1 MDGLGKILVYLGIL
15 LVVLG
20 IVLSVAGKIPWFG
33 HMPGDITI
41 ERDRFTFYF
50 PIATCIVISVIVS
63 IILYFFRR

>member
-1 MDGLGKILVYLGIL
+1 MDGLGKILVYIGIL
-15 LVVLG
+15 LVVIG

-41 ERDRFTFYF
+41 QRDRFTFYF

>member
-1 MDGLGKILVYLGIL
+1 MDGLGKILVYIGIF